1 MIWNK
6 NLQVSPMTNM
16 TGYVQSELSWLT
28 ALQYQFSQFIF
39 LAQTILNQWISRTS
53 ELAYE
58 CIQCF
63 ETKGP
68 VIILGDF
75 KAHQEIVRDLLF
87 DALTHSDFHVPSI
100 FVSKGPRLIYLSQS
114 QWKNKTIVDDIIIDD
129 SLCTTIE
136 EWFTHAHHDPIIS
149 LFLSSLNPQSYNWN
163 TKNI

>member
-16 TGYVQSELSWLT
+16 TEYVQSELSWLT
-28 ALQYQFSQFIF
+28 ALQYQFFQFIF
-39 LAQTILNQWISRTS
+39 LPQTILNQWIS
-53 ELAYE
+53 EWAYG

-75 KAHQEIVRDLLF
+75 KAHQEIVRELLF

-100 FVSKGPRLIYLSQS
+100 CVSKGPRLIYLSQS
-114 QWKNKTIVDDIIIDD
+114 QWKNKTIVDIIIIDD

-136 EWFTHAHHDPIIS
+136 EWFTHAHHDR
-149 LFLSSLNPQSYNWN
+149 LSPYFYHH
-163 TKNI
+163 